1 MSRAYSELFS
11 GRGHQF
17 CHFFKRIFPAELI
30 LKNLSAKNDSR
41 GVREH
46 APQEK
51 NLKISIL
58 QWPFSC
64 FLNNFYGK
72 FVIFLAPNFERFT
85 NDAFCSHSF
94 DYV

>member
-1 MSRAYSELFS
+1 MQRRLNSETGVNKPFENVS
-11 GRGHQF
+11 CQGRIRIFFREGASIF
-17 CHFFKRIFPAELI
+17 VTFFKRIFPAELI

-58 QWPFSC
+58 QWPF
-64 FLNNFYGK
+64 
-72 FVIFLAPNFERFT
+72 
-85 NDAFCSHSF
+85 
-94 DYV
+94 